1 MSLDSLIE
9 RIEHDAS
16 REAEQAIEQ
25 AEQRADDIIR
35 EAREQAEKE
44 AEDIRSQGEKQA
56 ARVHDKAL
64 AVARRKAREARR
76 QAKEDVMQDCLQQV
90 RRQLAEAHGDAYERH
105 VRQSIQQGKERFGDC
120 AVLVSRDVDEDI
132 AASLDVP
139 VEGNI
144 DSIGGVIVK
153 STDGAR
159 QLDETFEAILERRMG
174 DIRILMAE
182 HLFEEEDA

>member
-1 MSLDSLIE
+1 MSLESLIE

-16 REAEQAIEQ
+16 REAEDILEQ
-25 AEQRADDIIR
+25 AEQRADDIVR

-44 AEDIRSQGEKQA
+44 ADDIRSQGEKQA
-56 ARVHDKAL
+56 ARVHDKTL

-76 QAKEDVMQDCLQQV
+76 QAKEDVMQDCLQRV
-90 RRQLAEAHGDAYERH
+90 RRQLAEAHGDAYEAH
-105 VRQSIQQGKERFGDC
+105 VRQSIQQGKEHFDDC
-120 AVLVSRDVDEDI
+120 IVLVSRDVDEDI

-144 DSIGGVIVK
+144 DDIGGVVVK
-153 STDGAR
+153 SADGTR
-159 QLDETFEAILERRMG
+159 QLDETFESLLERRMG
-174 DIRILMAE
+174 EIRILMAE

>member
-9 RIEHDAS
+9 RIERDAAQ
-16 REAEQAIEQ
+16 EAEQIIEE
-25 AEQRADDIIR
+25 AEQHADQIIR

-44 AEDIRSQGEKQA
+44 AEDIRGQGEKQA
-56 ARVHDKAL
+56 ARARDKTL

-90 RRQLAEAHGDAYERH
+90 RQQLAEANGEAYEAH
-105 VRQSIQQGKERFGDC
+105 VRRSIQQGKERFGDC
-120 AVLVSRDVDEDI
+120 AVLVSREVDEDI

-139 VEGNI
+139 VEGRI

-153 STDGAR
+153 SADGTR
-159 QLDETFEAILERRMG
+159 QLDETFESILERRMG

-182 HLFEEEDA
+182 HLFEEENA